1 MRNLCGF
8 CTLAIS
14 LCMYTVSR
22 LQRRSAMRMHATAG
36 LEEQNSTS
44 VSCCKHCSSNAV
56 VCTETSSWCMAHR
69 LKMDEIVYRVL
80 HFDTRR
86 LLGASDKFYFG
97 FEMGTGG
104 IVLTSVVLR
113 VCVAV
118 LVSKRMFSV

>member
-1 MRNLCGF
+1 VVHGAQVEDGVHEKMGRCGLVAPPF
-8 CTLAIS
+8 A
-14 LCMYTVSR
+14 V
-22 LQRRSAMRMHATAG
+22 LQDVAFDR
-36 LEEQNSTS
+36 
-44 VSCCKHCSSNAV
+44 
-56 VCTETSSWCMAHR
+56 
-69 LKMDEIVYRVL
+69 DEIVYRVL